1 MVYIYAF
8 IGRLVLLPTLLWL
21 FSGKLKPQH
30 YRVLRCALLVE
41 LVLSTSA
48 LLVHNHVEHQWMSYA
63 MSAFLY
69 YFFSL
74 AYASVVL
81 VGVYA
86 LQRLV
91 ARRRGVGRS
100 SSLRLALGLSCLTF
114 ISSLVVGWY
123 SVYYPK
129 VTYRSLNLVKA
140 ERVGAE
146 RKLRLVLL
154 TDIHIGEGITIGY
167 VQRMVA
173 QVEALKPDVV
183 LVGGDYID
191 YYSRYAYQPNV
202 MAEMRKLSTL
212 APHGTYYVLGN
223 HEYRGDAHNN
233 IAYPQAVGGILLRD
247 SIAYPDGGSYA
258 IIGRDDYIHQ
268 ERATLPQMLERLQRT
283 DLTILLEHTPHGL
296 DQLEGSPINL
306 ALYGHTHG
314 GQLLPNHLAVW
325 LRYGIVS
332 GCDVR
337 GNTEL
342 YVSSGVGSAGAPY
355 RIGTRSEIVV
365 YDITY

>member
-8 IGRLVLLPTLLWL
+8 IGRLVLVPALLWL
-21 FSGKLKPQH
+21 LGRKLSPRV
-30 YRVLRCALLVE
+30 YRVLRVTLLLE
-41 LVLSTSA
+41 LGLSTSA
-48 LLVHNHVEHQWMSYA
+48 LLVHNDIEHQWMSYA
-63 MSAFLY
+63 MSAFLF

-81 VGVYA
+81 FGVYA
-86 LQRLV
+86 LQRWV
-91 ARRRGVGRS
+91 VQQRGAERKP
-100 SSLRLALGLSCLTF
+100 SLRLSTILSALTF
-114 ISSLVVGWY
+114 FLCLVLGWY

-129 VTYRSLNLVKA
+129 VSYHSLNLVKGDRA
-140 ERVGAE
+140 GAE

-173 QVEALKPDVV
+173 QVEALKPDVI

-191 YYSRYAYQPNV
+191 YYSRYAYQPDV
-202 MAEMRKLSTL
+202 MAEMRRLSRL

-233 IAYPQAVGGILLRD
+233 IDYPRAVGGILLRD

-258 IIGRDDYIHQ
+258 IIGRDDYIHH
-268 ERATLPQMLERLQRT
+268 ERATMPQMLEGLERT
-283 DLTILLEHTPHGL
+283 ELTILLEHTPLEL
-296 DQLEGSPINL
+296 DQLEGSPIDL

-314 GQLLPNHLAVW
+314 GQLFPNHLAVW
-325 LRYGIVS
+325 LKYGLVS
-332 GCDVR
+332 GRHLR